1 MKKYISICLLVFSA
15 LSGSA
20 QHSDLYKY
28 RPQLMAYQDSLMQIG
43 NNMINNES
51 EPERMNATYAFAK
64 TLVKALKLPHSFN
77 FGFDSLKTITIQN
90 SPDNRFR
97 IFSWHVMFNDGSYRY
112 YGAIQMNNTDGK
124 LQLHGLTDYT
134 SFIKNPADTVTTAD
148 KWYGAQYYK
157 IIPVSYNVRVPYY
170 ILLGWKGNT
179 VKTNKKVI
187 EVLYFKDGKPY
198 FGMPV
203 FDGDADN
210 AKSKRIIF
218 EYTRQASMLLNYQ
231 PTDGTLVFDHIA
243 PSDAK
248 LKGHFE
254 AYGPDFSYDAF
265 KLINGRWKLIADIP
279 LKNPPASADSEYN
292 DPRKPKS
299 SVPRKL

>member
-1 MKKYISICLLVFSA
+1 MKKYIIGVFLLLSA
-15 LSGSA
+15 FFASA

-28 RPQLMAYQDSLMQIG
+28 TPQFNAYQDTLKQLGS
-43 NNMINNES
+43 NMINSES
-51 EPERMNATYAFAK
+51 EPERMNANYAFAK
-64 TLVKALKLPHSFN
+64 TLVRALKLPHSFN
-77 FGFDSLKTITIQN
+77 YGFDSLKAITIQN

-97 IFSWHVMFNDGSYRY
+97 IFSWHVMFNDGSFRY

-124 LQLHGLTDYT
+124 LQLHGLTDY
-134 SFIKNPADTVTTAD
+134 SPLIKNPADTVTTAD

-170 ILLGWKGNT
+170 ILLGWKGNN

-203 FDGDADN
+203 FDGDAEN

-231 PTDGTLVFDHIA
+231 PKDGMLLFDHIA
-243 PSDAK
+243 PSDPK
-248 LKGHFE
+248 LKGQFE
-254 AYGPDFSYDAF
+254 AYGPDFSYDGY
-265 KLINGRWKLIADIP
+265 KLINGRWKLVQDIP
-279 LKNPPASADSEYN
+279 LKNPPTNVDDDYN

-299 SVPRKL
+299 SAPRKL